1 MIIRNENDI
10 YIYFE
15 VITQLEPR
23 KILDI
28 GMFLKRI
35 GSVARKVMDEE
46 LSEEIV
52 LDGVDL
58 FPEIDFP
65 VWKHIYN
72 KIYIVKDFLSIS
84 KEQNYNLAMLLGGK
98 EIQIHQDLAKL
109 IKVMSKHVR
118 YLLTDILFDS
128 LEIEICANNIYD
140 LHVEND
146 TYYLIDF
153 GD

>member
-46 LSEEIV
+46 LSEELV

-65 VWKHIYN
+65 VWKDTDTSGFGEIDKSDDQAC
-72 KIYIVKDFLSIS
+72 KIFVNGYII
-84 KEQNYNLAMLLGGK
+84 
-98 EIQIHQDLAKL
+98 
-109 IKVMSKHVR
+109 
-118 YLLTDILFDS
+118 
-128 LEIEICANNIYD
+128 
-140 LHVEND
+140 
-146 TYYLIDF
+146 
-153 GD
+153 